1 MASVGSSGVSTK
13 THYARL
19 GHAAQNMIPRF
30 LHEVLLYYENP
41 KNIYYNCNTNHYL
54 LCRLKS
60 SDWTKI
66 NEAVNTESYKNF
78 DIPLIYTILR
88 NIHYTTLEPTNGWD
102 SKIDPQLH
110 QTKTG
115 DDLERC
121 RRRRN
126 KIIHRGNT
134 EVSDQELNAYFDE
147 FRAIASRLQAICN
160 KQNNE
165 FVSEVDDLRTC
176 SMDED
181 TERRYLK
188 EIEEWR
194 RRGMDYEEQIS
205 QLQEHLA
212 AMGISEK
219 QDNENVVFI
228 KFLQETTCVEGNT
241 VTLQC
246 IVSGSK
252 YIAEWLKNDEEIVY
266 DQKNRQECLSDIID
280 GIYVQVYKLVISEST
295 DEDSGTYALKL
306 GGKTSSCVLSIT
318 ERKPSLIELRKY
330 QEELVETAMTGQNTI
345 ICAGTN
351 AGKTYV
357 AYHIIEDHLIKYPN
371 GKVVFIN
378 KTNVLLEQQYS
389 RACRTFT
396 DLNFQG
402 KIYKWDASL
411 EGECESFPTIIQ
423 RVSLFFCTPQS
434 LCNHLDEKSKN
445 KISMDLLTLIILDEC
460 HHVVRRNAFNQIMN
474 YYRRHKFETK
484 SGKIPQVLGLT
495 ASPGTNRAD
504 DGFSAVQHLKRLM
517 ANLDVSKL
525 SVVRKHE
532 QELLEYS
539 STPINVQICSTTRR
553 QDPVQD
559 ILLKAIQDVERVFS
573 DRTVSSFLMVNGLDT
588 KTLLTALENPPINKR
603 EKRYVHWIS
612 ETKRKTESVMLIDAD
627 VPRLIHICLRL
638 LELYVESLE
647 MNSLLEIAHVTDLLT
662 GAHEQFFYESQQAN
676 TILERQI
683 IDALKDV
690 TSVLREMRHDVESNP
705 DVNEIIRTLVQ
716 EYEILKED
724 SRFIVFV
731 KTRASAKALAK
742 RLPECLK
749 ATHLTGGTKAKDKA
763 GLHIDQ
769 QLEVMEHFREGE
781 HLCIVATSVACEG
794 LDIPQ
799 CNLMIRYKFR
809 ADEISS
815 YQMRGRIRYKG
826 GKEVILASSEDFER
840 ETRNIVRQYYMKTA
854 IDQVIDLDLTANIA
868 IAEQGIYASE
878 IQERLLRQRQ
888 EDSKTIGAF
897 TVNCKRCGKPV
908 TDGDFIRHINRNHY
922 IVYDKTIFS
931 RIKCEPFEKV
941 KQFDKIKKTQSVDGK
956 SCGHSWGVILVYKE
970 CEFLAIAKA
979 KVNFFDKYSKKMVE
993 FKKWAEFPYRIDE
1006 VTDEEVQHYF
1016 SE

>member
-1 MASVGSSGVSTK
+1 MASVGGSVVSTK

-19 GHAAQNMIPRF
+19 GHAAQNLIPRF
-30 LHEVLLYYENP
+30 LQEVLLYYEKP
-41 KNIYYNCNTNHYL
+41 KNIYYSCNTNHNL

-66 NEAVNTESYKNF
+66 KEAVITESYKNF
-78 DIPLIYTILR
+78 DIPLTYAILR
-88 NIHYTTLEPTNGWD
+88 NIHNSTLEPTDGWD
-102 SKIDPQLH
+102 YKTDPQPH
-110 QTKTG
+110 QMKTG

-134 EVSDQELNAYFDE
+134 EVSDQELHEYFDE
-147 FRAIASRLQAICN
+147 FRTIASRLQVICN
-160 KQNNE
+160 KKNNE
-165 FVSEVDDLRTC
+165 FVSEVEDLRIC
-176 SMDED
+176 CMDED
-181 TERRYLK
+181 TERKYLA

-194 RRGMDYEEQIS
+194 RRGIDYEEQIS
-205 QLQEHLA
+205 QLKEHLA

-219 QDNENVVFI
+219 QDTENVVFI
-228 KFLQETTCVEGNT
+228 KPLQKTTCVEGNT

-252 YIAEWLKNDEEIVY
+252 FIAEWWKNDEKIVY
-266 DQKNRQECLSDIID
+266 DQKSRQECLSDIID
-280 GIYVQVYKLVISEST
+280 GIDVQVSKLIISEST
-295 DEDSGTYALKL
+295 NEDSGTYALKL
-306 GGKTSSCVLSIT
+306 GGKKSSCVLSIT
-318 ERKPSLIELRKY
+318 ERKPILIELRKY
-330 QEELVETAMTGQNTI
+330 QEELVEIAVSGQNTI

-378 KTNVLLEQQYS
+378 KTNVLLEQQYN

-396 DLNFQG
+396 DLNMQG

-411 EGECESFPTIIQ
+411 EGECDSFPTIIQ

-460 HHVVRRNAFNQIMN
+460 HHVMGRNAFHQIMN

-504 DGFSAVQHLKRLM
+504 DGFSAVQHLQSLM

-525 SVVRKHE
+525 SVVRKNE

-539 STPINVQICSTTRR
+539 STPTNVQICSTKRR
-553 QDPVQD
+553 QDLVQD
-559 ILLKAIQDVERVFS
+559 ILLKAIQNVELVFS

-588 KTLLTALENPPINKR
+588 KTLLTALENSPINKR
-603 EKRYVHWIS
+603 EKRYVHWIN
-612 ETKRKTESVMLIDAD
+612 ETKQKTESVMLMDAD

-638 LELYVESLE
+638 LEVYVESLE
-647 MNSLLEIAHVTDLLT
+647 MNSLLEIAHVTELLT
-662 GAHEQFFYESQQAN
+662 EAHGQLFYESQQAN
-676 TILERQI
+676 TIQERQI

-690 TSVLREMRHDVESNP
+690 TSVLREMRHEVENNP
-705 DVNEIIRTLVQ
+705 DVNEIIRTLVH

-742 RLPECLK
+742 KLPECLK
-749 ATHLTGGTKAKDKA
+749 ATHLTGRTKAKDKA
-763 GLHIDQ
+763 GLHIEQ
-769 QLEVMEHFREGE
+769 QLEVMERFREGE

-809 ADEISS
+809 ADVISS
-815 YQMRGRIRYKG
+815 YQMRGRIRNKG

-840 ETRNIVRQYYMKTA
+840 ETQNIVRQYYMKNA
-854 IDQVIDLDLTANIA
+854 IEQVIDLDLSANIA
-868 IAEQGIYASE
+868 ISEQGIYASE
-878 IQERLLRQRQ
+878 IQERLIQQRQ
-888 EDSKTIGAF
+888 ADSKSLGAF
-897 TVNCKRCGKPV
+897 TVHCRLCGIPV
-908 TDGDFIRHINRNHY
+908 TDGDFIRHINRTHY

-931 RIKCEPFEKV
+931 QIKCKSFEKV
-941 KQFDKIKKTQSVDGK
+941 KQIDKIKKTQSVDGK
-956 SCGHSWGVILVYKE
+956 ICGHSWGVILVYKE
-970 CEFLAIAKA
+970 CAFLAIAKA
-979 KVNFFDKYSKKMVE
+979 KVSFFDKNSKQLVK

-1006 VTDEEVQHYF
+1006 VTDEEVNKYF
-1016 SE
+1016 LE